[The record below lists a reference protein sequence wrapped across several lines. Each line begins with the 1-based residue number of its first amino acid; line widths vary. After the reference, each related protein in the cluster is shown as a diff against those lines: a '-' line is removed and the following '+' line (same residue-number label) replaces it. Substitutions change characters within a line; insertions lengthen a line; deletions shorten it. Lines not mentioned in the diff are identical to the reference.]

1 MFMARGGP
9 RLRFDSK
16 SPAFSS
22 RGPRL
27 LTLALFALLFAA
39 CSTIRLG
46 YNNADTLLLH
56 ALDRYVTLTDEQE
69 RAVRQRVAS
78 LMAWHRAT
86 QLTDY
91 AAFIQHTRTRLDG
104 DISPAEVLDFNAG
117 LSARLAALGER
128 AAPDAAAL
136 ALTLTPAQVDQVER
150 KLVDDN
156 VKARRE
162 SAQELKQAV
171 DERAKKYAERSEF
184 WLGKL
189 NEHQL
194 QLVRASLADRPVDSL
209 YWIEARERR
218 TRDLVSML
226 RRIQAERPSAEVAAN
241 WFRAYFRE
249 LARPSNADQ
258 RARAEAFRRDN
269 AQLVAQLVNSATP
282 AQRVHLDRKLSGFA
296 AEFVQLAAARGGA
309 G

>member
-1 MFMARGGP
+1 M
-9 RLRFDSK
+9 RFDSK
-16 SPAFSS
+16 SPTLLS

-56 ALDRYVTLTDEQE
+56 GLDRYVSLTDEQE
-69 RAVRQRVAS
+69 RMVRERVGS

-91 AAFIQHTRTRLDG
+91 ATFIQHARTRLDG
-104 DISPAEVLDFNAG
+104 DVSAAEVLAFNDG
-117 LSARLAALGER
+117 LNARLTALGER

-136 ALTLTPAQVDQVER
+136 ALTLTPTQIDQVER

-156 VKARRE
+156 VKARKDSARE
-162 SAQELKQAV
+162 PKQAV

-189 NEHQL
+189 SEQQR
-194 QLVRASLADRPVDSL
+194 QLVRTSLTGRPVDSL

-218 TRDLVSML
+218 TRDLVAML
-226 RRIQAERPSAEVAAN
+226 RRIQAERPSTEVAAH

-269 AQLVAQLVNSATP
+269 ALLVAQLVNSATP
-282 AQRVHLDRKLSGFA
+282 AQREHLDHKLSGFA
-296 AEFVQLAAARGGA
+296 AEFVQLAATRGGA

>member
-1 MFMARGGP
+1 
-9 RLRFDSK
+9 LRFDSK
-16 SPAFSS
+16 SPSS
-22 RGPRL
+22 LGSASRL
-27 LTLALFALLFAA
+27 LALGLFALLFAA
-39 CSTIRLG
+39 CSTIKLG

-56 ALDRYVTLTDEQE
+56 SLDRYVSLTDEQE
-69 RAVRQRVAS
+69 RMVRQRVGS
-78 LMAWHRAT
+78 LMDWHRAT
-86 QLTDY
+86 QLADY
-91 AAFIQHTRTRLDG
+91 AAFVQHARARLDG
-104 DISPAEVLDFNAG
+104 SVTPAEVLEFNTG
-117 LSARLAALGER
+117 LNTRLAALGER

-136 ALTLTPAQVDQVER
+136 ALTLTPAQIDQVER

-156 VKARRE
+156 IKARRQ
-162 SAQELKQAV
+162 SAQEVKQAV

-189 NEHQL
+189 NPQQV
-194 QLVRASLADRPVDSL
+194 QLVRASLAGRPVDSL

-218 TRDLVSML
+218 TKDLVAML
-226 RRIQAERPSAEVAAN
+226 RRIEAERPPEAVAAQ

-269 AQLVAQLVNSATP
+269 AQLIAQLVNSASP
-282 AQRVHLDRKLSGFA
+282 EQRGHLDRKLSGFA
-296 AEFVQLAAARGGA
+296 AEFVQLAQRGGS

>member
-16 SPAFSS
+16 SPSPLGS
-22 RGPRL
+22 GSRL
-27 LTLALFALLFAA
+27 LALGLFALLFAA
-39 CSTIRLG
+39 CSTVKLG

-56 ALDRYVTLTDEQE
+56 SLDRYVSLTDEQE
-69 RAVRQRVAS
+69 HMVRRRVES

-86 QLTDY
+86 QLADY
-91 AAFIQHTRTRLDG
+91 AAFVQRARTRLDG
-104 DISPAEVLDFNAG
+104 SVTPAEVLEFNEG
-117 LSARLAALGER
+117 LMARVAALGER

-136 ALTLTPAQVDQVER
+136 ALTLTPPQIDQVER

-156 VKARRE
+156 VKARKQ
-162 SAQELKQAV
+162 SAQEVAQAI
-171 DERAKKYAERSEF
+171 DARARKYAERFEF

-189 NEHQL
+189 NPQQV
-194 QLVRASLADRPVDSL
+194 QLVRASLAGRPVDSL

-218 TRDLVSML
+218 TKDLVAML
-226 RRIQAERPSAEVAAN
+226 RRIQAERPAQEVAAN

-269 AQLVAQLVNSATP
+269 ALLIAQLVNSASIE
-282 AQRVHLDRKLSGFA
+282 QRVHLDRKLSGFA
-296 AEFVQLAAARGGA
+296 AEFVQLAQRGGS

>member
-16 SPAFSS
+16 SPSS
-22 RGPRL
+22 LGSPSRL
-27 LTLALFALLFAA
+27 LALGLFALLFAA
-39 CSTIRLG
+39 CSTIKLG

-56 ALDRYVTLTDEQE
+56 SLDRYVSLTDEQE
-69 RAVRQRVAS
+69 HMVRRRVES

-86 QLTDY
+86 QLADY
-91 AAFIQHTRTRLDG
+91 AAFVQTARLRIDG
-104 DISPAEVLDFNAG
+104 SVTPVEVLDFNEG
-117 LSARLAALGER
+117 LMARLAALGER

-136 ALTLTPAQVDQVER
+136 ALTLTPAQIDQVER

-156 VKARRE
+156 IKARKQ
-162 SAQELKQAV
+162 SAQEVAQAV
-171 DERAKKYAERSEF
+171 DARSKKYAERFEF

-189 NEHQL
+189 NPQQM
-194 QLVRASLADRPVDSL
+194 QLVRASLAGRPVDSL

-218 TRDLVSML
+218 TKDLVAML
-226 RRIQAERPSAEVAAN
+226 RRIEAERPPEAVAAN

-269 AQLVAQLVNSATP
+269 AQLIAQLVNSASP
-282 AQRVHLDRKLSGFA
+282 EQRVHLDRKLAGFA
-296 AEFVQLAAARGGA
+296 TEFVQLAQRGGS